1 MHKFGLR
8 VGGLHAMA
16 EGRFPRLYL
25 GNNSLN
31 AAAAA
36 AATTAAAAAS
46 ADLSLLNYQPFVHL
60 PFLKSFRGT
69 FLHAKSPKSIS

>member
-1 MHKFGLR
+1 
-8 VGGLHAMA
+8 MA

-31 AAAAA
+31 AAAAAAATTAAAA